1 MKSATV
7 KCWMEIYSC
16 ALYYG
21 RVWHGYTTGQDC
33 TCNDA
38 GTAFTVTCS
47 DCKGVGAGFWL
58 EETPLKWGTLGL
70 RPGENQHIGEI
81 AKSRDMVAGEVH

>member
-7 KCWMEIYSC
+7 KCPMEIYSC

-38 GTAFTVTCS
+38 GTAFTVACS
-47 DCKGVGAGFWL
+47 GCGGVGAGFWL

-81 AKSRDMVAGEVH
+81 AKSRDMAAAEVH